1 MVMTR
6 EEASGMCRRSQPR
19 IKLEEDQ
26 LRFLSESGF
35 RVNDV
40 AAIFSCSRRT
50 IEQRLKEFQ
59 IRPCDYSSGTDQKPK
74 LLCTKGEDK
83 TVHTSCRS

>member
-6 EEASGMCRRSQPR
+6 EEASGVCRRGRPR

-50 IEQRLKEFQ
+50 IENFK
-59 IRPCDYSSGTDQKPK
+59 SGLVTIQFPF
-74 LLCTKGEDK
+74 
-83 TVHTSCRS
+83 